1 MQAVKVKVKDTM
13 SATKAK
19 AKEKQA
25 KAEEKAEVA
34 SARSHAEKE
43 LAHERGKAKVA
54 AAKMELHQDKALHRE
69 QAMEHKIH
77 KHGHGYGYGHGH
89 HHHHHA
95 APVPGTTAAPAGP
108 VVYPPV
114 NRWSLI
120 ARKLP
125 GRTDN
130 KIKNHWNTHIR
141 KKLLNMGIDP
151 VTHAPRTDLN
161 LLAGLPNL
169 LAGATANNLAAA
181 VNTNWDMNALKLQAD
196 LAKFQLLHGLVNAIT
211 AAAAPSGGVSTVSVD
226 QQGGLLNMP
235 ALTTVPAVSPATTSF
250 TGFGGGVADGLSS
263 PELGHGRPS
272 GSNLTAAMAP
282 PLVAAEECNNAGGVS
297 GEKTPASSPF
307 EGLDNLNLQDDL
319 SNDTWA
325 DLLE

>member
-1 MQAVKVKVKDTM
+1 MGRSPSSCDQQEAGLKRGPWTP
-13 SATKAK
+13 
-19 AKEKQA
+19 
-25 KAEEKAEVA
+25 EEDKLLIDYIQKNGQGRWHHL
-34 SARSHAEKE
+34 SK
-43 LAHERGKAKVA
+43 LAGLNRCGKSCRLRWNNYLRPDIK
-54 AAKMELHQDKALHRE
+54 
-69 QAMEHKIH
+69 
-77 KHGHGYGYGHGH
+77 
-89 HHHHHA
+89 
-95 APVPGTTAAPAGP
+95 
-108 VVYPPV
+108 
-114 NRWSLI
+114 WSLI